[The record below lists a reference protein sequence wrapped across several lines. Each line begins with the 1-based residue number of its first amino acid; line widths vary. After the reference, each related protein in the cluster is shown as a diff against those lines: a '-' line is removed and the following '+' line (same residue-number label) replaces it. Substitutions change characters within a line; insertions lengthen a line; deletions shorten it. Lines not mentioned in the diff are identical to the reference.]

1 MTLKS
6 LHKGGV
12 KENIQENQRGI
23 FLVNAVSKIYE
34 SALKYKM
41 KTKIQNENK
50 NKNVS
55 QIQTAGRKQL
65 LSVDNLSVLNSIIKS
80 QRQYKNKTYILYRC

>member
-34 SALKYKM
+34 SALK
-41 KTKIQNENK
+41 IQNENK
-50 NKNVS
+50 NENVS
-55 QIQTAGRKQL
+55 QMQTAGRKQL
-65 LSVDNLSVLNSIIKS
+65 SSVDNLSVLNAIIKS
-80 QRQYKNKTYILYRC
+80 QRQNKNKTYILYRC

>member
-34 SALKYKM
+34 SAL
-41 KTKIQNENK
+41 KIQNENK